1 MVFSSIFFIF
11 VFLPITLAL
20 YYIAPAKY
28 RNVILLL
35 MSLIFYAWGEPVYVI
50 LMVLN
55 IIFNYIMGLD
65 INLKL
70 QKSKKGAAKRS
81 LIFTVLVN
89 LSLLGFFKYYG
100 FVLSNINAIF
110 GSDIPV
116 RQLGLP
122 IGISFYT
129 FQVLS
134 YIIDLYRGN
143 IKVQK
148 NIMLL
153 GVYITMFPQL
163 IAGPIVQYG
172 DIEKQLAERRIDFS
186 RFSEGVHIFV
196 KGLAKKVLLAN
207 EAGEIFEKLSSGGLA
222 DMSVMTAWIIALTYT
237 FQIYFDFSGY
247 SDMAIGLGKMLG
259 FDFKPNFDH
268 PYISKSATEF
278 WRRWH
283 ISLSS
288 WFRDYVY
295 IPLGGSYCSPK
306 RHIFNTMTVWML
318 TGLWHGANW
327 NFIIWGLYYGL
338 IIIFEKYVLFK
349 NENIRIPG
357 LILHIYT
364 MFVVMVGWVFFSI
377 TDMGR
382 GLSIIKI
389 MLGVGKHGFSDDT
402 AMYYIT
408 TNIILWT
415 IMAVASTPVLTK
427 LENRAIKLFT
437 GKSGLLISFAY
448 IAMFII
454 ACSYLVNDTYNPFL
468 YFRF

>member
-11 VFLPITLAL
+11 AFLPVTLAL
-20 YYIAPAKY
+20 YYIAPMRL
-28 RNVILLL
+28 RNVILLI
-35 MSLIFYAWGEPVYVI
+35 MSLIFYAWGEPIYVI

-70 QKSKKGAAKRS
+70 EQGKKSAAKRS
-81 LIFTVLVN
+81 LIFAVLIN

-100 FVLSNINAIF
+100 FVLNNINAIF
-110 GSDIPV
+110 GLDIPIHK
-116 RQLGLP
+116 LGLP

-148 NIMLL
+148 NVMLL

-172 DIEKQLAERRIDFS
+172 DVEKQLRERRIDFS
-186 RFSEGVHIFV
+186 RFSEGVHIFI

-207 EAGEIFEKLSSGGLA
+207 EAGEIFDKLSAGSLA
-222 DMSVMTAWIIALTYT
+222 DMSVATGWVIALTYT

-295 IPLGGSYCSPK
+295 IPLGGSYCSAK
-306 RHIFNTMTVWML
+306 RHILNIMTVWML
-318 TGLWHGANW
+318 TGLWHGADW
-327 NFIIWGLYYGL
+327 NFIIWGLYYGV
-338 IIIFEKYVLFK
+338 IIIFEKYVLFR
-349 NENIRIPG
+349 NEKTRIPG
-357 LILHIYT
+357 FLLHIYT
-364 MFVVMVGWVFFSI
+364 MLVVMIGWVFFSI
-377 TDMGR
+377 TDMIR
-382 GLSIIKI
+382 GFSIIKI
-389 MLGVGKHGFSDDT
+389 MLGIGQHGFMDNT

-408 TNIILWT
+408 SNIILWM
-415 IMAVASTPVLTK
+415 IMAVASTPVLANF
-427 LENRAIKLFT
+427 ENRALKIFT
-437 GKSGLLISFAY
+437 GKSRLLISFAY

>member
-1 MVFSSIFFIF
+1 
-11 VFLPITLAL
+11 
-20 YYIAPAKY
+20 
-28 RNVILLL
+28 
-35 MSLIFYAWGEPVYVI
+35 
-50 LMVLN
+50 
-55 IIFNYIMGLD
+55 
-65 INLKL
+65 
-70 QKSKKGAAKRS
+70 
-81 LIFTVLVN
+81 
-89 LSLLGFFKYYG
+89 
-100 FVLSNINAIF
+100 
-110 GSDIPV
+110 
-116 RQLGLP
+116 
-122 IGISFYT
+122 
-129 FQVLS
+129 
-134 YIIDLYRGN
+134 
-143 IKVQK
+143 
-148 NIMLL
+148 
-153 GVYITMFPQL
+153 
-163 IAGPIVQYG
+163 
-172 DIEKQLAERRIDFS
+172 
-186 RFSEGVHIFV
+186 
-196 KGLAKKVLLAN
+196 
-207 EAGEIFEKLSSGGLA
+207 
-222 DMSVMTAWIIALTYT
+222 
-237 FQIYFDFSGY
+237 
-247 SDMAIGLGKMLG
+247 
-259 FDFKPNFDH
+259 
-268 PYISKSATEF
+268 
-278 WRRWH
+278 
-283 ISLSS
+283 
-288 WFRDYVY
+288 
-295 IPLGGSYCSPK
+295 
-306 RHIFNTMTVWML
+306 ML

-349 NENIRIPG
+349 NENIKIPG